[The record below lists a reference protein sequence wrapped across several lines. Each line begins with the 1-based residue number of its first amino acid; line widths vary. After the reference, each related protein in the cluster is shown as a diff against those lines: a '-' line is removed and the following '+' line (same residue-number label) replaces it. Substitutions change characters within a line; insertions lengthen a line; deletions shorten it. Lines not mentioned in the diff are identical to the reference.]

1 MPSLGGQFIKTGVN
15 DESEALIGKRS
26 RLGRIM
32 MMIFVG
38 SSLTIV
44 PLPIFDG
51 LIATGWSQL
60 GYVLVQDGYN
70 EWPPYSLRMIAL
82 ILNFFPH
89 FLSVDL
95 AQINFL
101 QSSLD

>member
-51 LIATGWSQL
+51 LITTGGSQL
-60 GYVLVQDGYN
+60 STKLFFGVN
-70 EWPPYSLRMIAL
+70 L
-82 ILNFFPH
+82 INIYTLI
-89 FLSVDL
+89 SVCP
-95 AQINFL
+95 
-101 QSSLD
+101 